1 MFTDPPQVILQLGN
15 KLNPDTIKENDDVY
29 FECNIRANP
38 KKYKITW
45 LHNVSI
51 TEKCFVMWESNVK
64 KSLLVALQIQK
75 KTKKT
80 VNNDITFLFI
90 LWDFMETYAKNS
102 MLSAIQQVIWV
113 VSSMLQN
120 LRTLELIIHNRKC
133 GSHFIF
139 SHNKVSNVFYVHG
152 TVYLIM

>member
-51 TEKCFVMWESNVK
+51 ALLFEKVMLK
-64 KSLLVALQIQK
+64 KRLFVALQIQNTFFFG
-75 KTKKT
+75 KTSF
-80 VNNDITFLFI
+80 NNAYTISYSL
-90 LWDFMETYAKNS
+90 L
-102 MLSAIQQVIWV
+102 
-113 VSSMLQN
+113 
-120 LRTLELIIHNRKC
+120 
-133 GSHFIF
+133 
-139 SHNKVSNVFYVHG
+139 
-152 TVYLIM
+152 

>member
-51 TEKCFVMWESNVK
+51 TGKKCFDIWESNVK
-64 KSLLVALQIQK
+64 K
-75 KTKKT
+75 
-80 VNNDITFLFI
+80 
-90 LWDFMETYAKNS
+90 
-102 MLSAIQQVIWV
+102 
-113 VSSMLQN
+113 
-120 LRTLELIIHNRKC
+120 
-133 GSHFIF
+133 
-139 SHNKVSNVFYVHG
+139 VF
-152 TVYLIM
+152 

>member
-51 TEKCFVMWESNVK
+51 AEKCFVISESNVK
-64 KSLLVALQIQK
+64 KSLFAALQIQ
-75 KTKKT
+75 
-80 VNNDITFLFI
+80 N
-90 LWDFMETYAKNS
+90 
-102 MLSAIQQVIWV
+102 
-113 VSSMLQN
+113 
-120 LRTLELIIHNRKC
+120 IIFWKDP
-133 GSHFIF
+133 S
-139 SHNKVSNVFYVHG
+139 
-152 TVYLIM
+152 